1 MRSCP
6 LLLLKGAF
14 LAAFFLSLV
23 ELFLLRREKARTAAL
38 RAELAEISRREC
50 LERESERQHLN
61 KIHRLNRELRE
72 WGRREGKTRQA
83 HLAALRWAFGWLGRI
98 YEESVSEERL
108 DRTVRNLLGETGV
121 APEDAA
127 ALVSFLNENL
137 DGVADR
143 LQQDIPALGEADIL
157 LFCYEVVGYDA
168 SLISRLMGMKS
179 KNTVYSRKKRLRDR
193 IRKLPPAKAVR
204 YLELLP

>member
-1 MRSCP
+1 MRNCP
-6 LLLLKGAF
+6 LLLVKGAF

-23 ELFLLRREKARTAAL
+23 ELFLLRREKARAAAL

-108 DRTVRNLLGETGV
+108 DRTVRDLLGETGV

-143 LQQDIPALGEADIL
+143 LQQDVPALGEADIL